1 MATLTFSFDTGAVP
15 LSRIVDGMAV
25 TYGYPETIPD
35 PANPG
40 QTIPN
45 TETKA
50 QFARRQIRRIII
62 EAVRTGEVT
71 IARQTSEQGVTFID
85 LT

>member
-1 MATLTFSFDTGAVP
+1 MATLSFSFDTGTVS
-15 LSRIVDGMAV
+15 LTRIVDAMAI
-25 TYGYPETIPD
+25 TYGYQANIPD

-45 TETKA
+45 PQTKA
-50 QFARRQIRRIII
+50 QFARAQIRRIII
-62 EAVRTGEVT
+62 EAVRNAEAQQ
-71 IARQTSEQGVTFID
+71 AREQAEAGATTID